1 MKKVLFIALIC
12 SSIFTR
18 DIQAQVITEAADT
31 TRKSNAGIEFETNE
45 HNFGTVIEGQ
55 IASYEFAFKNNGTE
69 PLKLN
74 HVKASC
80 GCTTPS
86 WPREK
91 VGPGETAVIKA
102 EYNSAGRPGSFHKN
116 IFVKSNGGDVT
127 LTIKGNVVKE
137 PDKPSSPIIIK

>member
-1 MKKVLFIALIC
+1 MRRSVLIAGIILAFGSAKIN
-12 SSIFTR
+12 
-18 DIQAQVITEAADT
+18 AQVITEANDT
-31 TRKSNAGIEFETNE
+31 AQKSNAGIEFEINE

-55 IASYEFAFKNNGTE
+55 IATYEFAFKNNGSE

-80 GCTTPS
+80 GCTTPV
-86 WPREK
+86 WPREEIQ
-91 VGPGETAVIKA
+91 PGETSIIKA

-116 IFVKSNGGDVT
+116 IFVKSNGGDIT

-137 PDKPSSPIIIK
+137 PEKPISPVIIR

>member
-1 MKKVLFIALIC
+1 MRRSVLIAGIILAFGSAKIN
-12 SSIFTR
+12 
-18 DIQAQVITEAADT
+18 AQVITEANDT
-31 TRKSNAGIEFETNE
+31 TQKSNAGIEFEINE

-55 IASYEFAFKNNGTE
+55 IATYEFAFKNNGTE

-86 WPREK
+86 WPREE

-102 EYNSAGRPGSFHKN
+102 EYNSSGRPGSFHKN
-116 IFVKSNGGDVT
+116 IFVKSNGGDIT

-137 PDKPSSPIIIK
+137 PEKPISPIIIK